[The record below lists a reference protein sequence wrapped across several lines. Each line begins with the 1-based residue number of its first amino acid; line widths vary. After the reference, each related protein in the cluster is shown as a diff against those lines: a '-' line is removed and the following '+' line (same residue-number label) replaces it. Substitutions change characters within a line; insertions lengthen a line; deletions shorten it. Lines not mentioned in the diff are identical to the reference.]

1 MVFIQIRTSAIILL
15 SIAFYFSC
23 LAKCHVVTPLD
34 KQKSL
39 SVSDLLILPITRTGF
54 SLHDVPSDPITV
66 LQEEGYIDSIQT
78 FSFVLPPNVS
88 LSDIRFEQASSD
100 DNVLN
105 ITRNN
110 SAAGANMVI
119 GSSESGPI
127 NITTTL
133 VFDSMA
139 GLVRYTLVASDRRNN
154 EKIDLISVWYRVV
167 GMTCYL
173 EHPSGEL
180 EIVSGEANEFVVS
193 FEQIMNGA
201 LIWQTFI
208 KVFIQYADGST
219 SSGQMTSELSNSDS
233 LKLTSKGIRGQI
245 THDENYC
252 DVGRIGS
259 KSISGKPQLSLGC
272 GCGFYYGPGNQL
284 AFGFIF
290 HNYRI
295 GSFALHFSWMGIN
308 NGHQVLQSEYLELSL
323 RVRITGTPPLVIVG
337 IDPISML
344 LRKEGG
350 EMRTIK
356 MINVNLHDAIAFEV
370 RVSRVSKSFKMI
382 PKSYNSGKSPDFVD
396 QVSVLTEPGSGVSLN
411 WTLFF
416 QTRNGSASKLPKR
429 AKFHPSFVHLFSYDI
444 EDLHIRSI
452 EPQFANED
460 SDTIITIR
468 GHFPYFNQDV
478 DSVSFSG
485 TRLPQSYLIF
495 VSRWEMRFLLPKR
508 YIFGSSYDF
517 RVTVR
522 IGFAESNHVLFSYL
536 LRPTVSVR
544 FYGVSLIAP
553 DTYRLTDC
561 SFAMFTIAIFP
572 FSNLVQSF
580 TWTLYRHNTD
590 SNATSNLL
598 DTEPAL
604 KDVDYSGQTIRLDS
618 DILPSGSYIVK
629 CDILLLKVVMNV
641 EFFLVREHSLA
652 LGTTILPVGNQ
663 SLAEMGSTFR
673 LTAIVN
679 KPSCLTSNGQL
690 LFEWEG
696 FGQKSLYSP
705 LLNETNN
712 SAAIREGD
720 LHGIRP
726 SRLGLEFSVSRE
738 KITIGS
744 HNVTFRA
751 WVNGNE
757 SIFGEAQDTI
767 HVHHGP
773 LVAVIRSGEKR
784 IVVNYL
790 TTLTLY
796 GNLSYDSS
804 LHDERRF
811 HNLSYQ
817 WKCSQSKTEGFL
829 AADSGPC
836 DGVLRPKDFSV
847 AKFMVSLKE
856 LKSNPEIRFVR
867 YSLTVRK
874 DDRKSLSDSI
884 LVEIVDSGS
893 LPHFD
898 DYSIELSDADGNPMT
913 WSKTEFYKEVFINVK
928 ASSNSSWSFDLVG
941 PLTPDFLTYHSIIDH
956 PAYYSPPST
965 IESDAG
971 SSKPLG
977 IRANI
982 LRPST
987 TYIIQITIFNER
999 AKGELE
1005 SFVSNTTSVS
1015 STSNLHKPTNIL
1027 IMLRTVESVVV
1038 HMSAPKPVMASS
1050 KDYFAIYGGVSTWE
1064 DYFFYQFLLTDQFG
1078 NEYCCGGCTG
1088 MDTTYFYFSREG
1100 DYILSILL
1108 TDKHGNVVT
1117 STTSSDTI
1125 QLRDETTF
1133 FNLTTQSRSTV
1144 TLNEYKTRLEDD
1156 FMFGNDRQ
1164 WLQTAHDTSILVVKQ
1179 HLGLYRGTT
1188 KTETNQRILQN
1199 VEDGFAI
1206 ERQLA
1211 QEMDIVMTIAE
1222 NLTAVFCNSYPNT
1235 YFGKDGIVLL
1245 HRLSKMYLLGIESFY
1260 FLIEGASC
1268 SIKKTPSDAVV
1279 EVVTLMST
1287 FISNLNRLART
1298 WSKNAHSRR
1307 RLLHIVGQP
1316 ANAVADLN
1324 IWTGDI
1330 MAYTAASGTIDGFSY
1345 DYDIGY
1351 EGVTGHITII
1361 PASEAS
1367 HLLESEVNGISRRI
1381 VGGRSDDEL
1390 FYPRDSCILKLFK
1403 ANGLR
1408 RRVFTFITL
1417 DNFVLLGFQDP
1428 PMRSN
1433 LVDKLYW
1440 IQIFERGPTGLL
1452 QAMSFRNKAYCY
1464 CWKLP
1469 VVRLQEEL
1477 ENAVDDMPG
1486 LYGFYDMK
1494 KFRIDANAKG
1504 EVYNYDYRISKT
1516 SDYNTSEG
1524 WVEGCQIDVGL
1535 VSTTVVSKSA
1545 SNILDSGLTILGFSA
1560 WAIVGLVVGGVV
1572 LIMVA
1577 VVSAW
1582 LVAVQAVS
1590 ESPIISSE
1598 TADVYVERDIYGR
1611 GTGLSNSTMH

>member
-1 MVFIQIRTSAIILL
+1 MVFIQIRTSFIVLSSAI
-15 SIAFYFSC
+15 YFSC
-23 LAKCHVVTPLD
+23 LANCHVFTPLH
-34 KQKSL
+34 KGKHL
-39 SVSDLLILPITRTGF
+39 PVNDLLILPTTRTGF
-54 SLHDVPSDPITV
+54 SFLNFPSEPITV
-66 LQEEGYIDSIQT
+66 LQEEGYIDTIQT
-78 FSFVLPPNVS
+78 FAFVLPPHIS

-105 ITRNN
+105 ITGNN

-119 GSSESGPI
+119 EASDRGPI

-133 VFDSMA
+133 VFDSMV
-139 GLVRYTLVASDRRNN
+139 GFVRYTLAASDRRNN
-154 EKIDLISVWYRVV
+154 ETIDLISVWYRVV

-173 EHPSGEL
+173 EQPSGEL

-193 FEQIMNGA
+193 FEQVMNGA
-201 LIWQTFI
+201 FTWHTFI

-219 SSGQMTSELSNSDS
+219 SRGQVASELSSSDT

-245 THDENYC
+245 THDDDYC
-252 DVGRIGS
+252 DIGRIGS
-259 KSISGKPQLSLGC
+259 KSISGKPQLPLGC
-272 GCGFYYGPGNQL
+272 GYGFYYGPGNEL

-290 HNYRI
+290 HSYRI

-308 NGHQVLQSEYLELSL
+308 NGNPVLQSEYLELSL

-370 RVSRVSKSFKMI
+370 RVSRASKPFKMI
-382 PKSYNSGKSPDFVD
+382 PRSYISGKSPDYVD

-416 QTRNGSASKLPKR
+416 QTRNASATKSPYKQ

-444 EDLHIRSI
+444 EDLHIRSL
-452 EPQFANED
+452 EPRFANED
-460 SDTIITIR
+460 SDTIITIH
-468 GHFPYFNQDV
+468 GHFPYFSQDV
-478 DSVSFSG
+478 DSINFSG
-485 TRLPQSYLIF
+485 TKLPQSYLIY
-495 VSRWEMRFLLPKR
+495 VSRWVIRFILPKR

-517 RVTVR
+517 RITVR
-522 IGFAESNHVLFSYL
+522 IGFAESNHILFSYL
-536 LRPTVSVR
+536 VRDGPTVSVR

-553 DTYRLTDC
+553 DTYRLADC
-561 SFAMFTIAIFP
+561 SFAMFTIALFP
-572 FSNLVQSF
+572 FSNLVQGF
-580 TWTLYRHNTD
+580 TWTLYAD

-604 KDVDYSGQTIRLDS
+604 KDVDSFGQTIRLDS
-618 DILPSGSYIVK
+618 DILPYGSYILK
-629 CDILLLKVVMNV
+629 CDIQLLITNFVLNV
-641 EFFLVREHSLA
+641 EIFLVRKHSLA
-652 LGTTILPVGNQ
+652 LGVSILPVGNQ

-673 LTAIVN
+673 LTAVVN
-679 KPSCLTSNGQL
+679 KPSCLTANGQL
-690 LFEWEG
+690 FFEWDG

-712 SAAIREGD
+712 SVAIREGD
-720 LHGIRP
+720 LNGIRP
-726 SRLGLEFSVSRE
+726 SRLGLEFSISRE
-738 KITIGS
+738 KITTGS
-744 HNVTFRA
+744 HKVTFRA

-757 SIFGEAQDTI
+757 SVFGEATDTI

-784 IVVNYL
+784 IDVNYL

-811 HNLSYQ
+811 ENLSYQ
-817 WKCSQSKTEGFL
+817 WECLQSKTEAFL
-829 AADSGPC
+829 VADSVPC
-836 DGVLRPKDFSV
+836 DDILKPKDVSV
-847 AKFMVSLKE
+847 AEFMVSMNE
-856 LKSNPEIRFVR
+856 LKSMPEIRFVR
-867 YSLTVRK
+867 YNLTVRK
-874 DDRKSLSDSI
+874 DDRTSSSDSI

-898 DYSIELSDADGNPMT
+898 EYSIELTDADGNPMT
-913 WSKTEFYKEVFINVK
+913 WSKTEFYKEVFISVNT
-928 ASSNSSWSFDLVG
+928 ASNSSWSFDLIR
-941 PLTPDFLTYHSIIDH
+941 PLTPDFLTHHSIIDH
-956 PAYYSPPST
+956 PAYYSPSFT
-965 IESDAG
+965 IDSDAG
-971 SSKPLG
+971 SSNPLG
-977 IRANI
+977 IRANV

-987 TYIIQITIFNER
+987 AYIIQITIFNGSP
-999 AKGELE
+999 AIE
-1005 SFVSNTTSVS
+1005 SEGSISNTTSVS
-1015 STSNLHKPTNIL
+1015 SSANVYGETHIL
-1027 IMLRTVESVVV
+1027 IVLQTVESVVV
-1038 HMSAPKPVMASS
+1038 HMSTPKPIAASS
-1050 KDYFAIYGGVSTWE
+1050 KNYFAIYGGVSTSNS
-1064 DYFFYQFLLTDQFG
+1064 YFFYQFLLTDQSG
-1078 NEYCCGGCTG
+1078 NDYCCGGCTG

-1100 DYILSILL
+1100 DYILSVLL
-1108 TDKHGNVVT
+1108 TDEHGNIVT
-1117 STTSSDTI
+1117 RTTASETI
-1125 QLRDETTF
+1125 QLRDEIPL
-1133 FNLTTQSRSTV
+1133 FNVTTQYHSSV
-1144 TLNEYKTRLEDD
+1144 ALNEYRTRLEDD

-1164 WLQTAHDTSILVVKQ
+1164 WLQTAHDASIMVVKQ
-1179 HLGLYRGTT
+1179 HLELYRSLT
-1188 KTETNQRILQN
+1188 KTETSEDIVQN
-1199 VEDGFAI
+1199 VEGLAI
-1206 ERQLA
+1206 ERQLS
-1211 QEMDIVMTIAE
+1211 QEMDIVLTIAE

-1235 YFGKDGIVLL
+1235 HFGKDGIVLL
-1245 HRLSKMYLLGIESFY
+1245 QRLSKMNLLGVESFY

-1268 SIKKTPSDAVV
+1268 CIKKTPSDAIVDVV
-1279 EVVTLMST
+1279 SLMST

-1298 WSKNAHSRR
+1298 WSKNANTRR
-1307 RLLHIVGQP
+1307 RLLQIVGQP
-1316 ANAVADLN
+1316 ANAIADLN

-1351 EGVTGHITII
+1351 DGVTGHITLIS
-1361 PASEAS
+1361 ASEAS

-1381 VGGRSDDEL
+1381 VGGPSDDEL
-1390 FYPRDSCILKLFK
+1390 FYPRDSCILKLFE

-1408 RRVFTFITL
+1408 RRVFAFITV

-1428 PMRSN
+1428 PIRSN

-1469 VVRLQEEL
+1469 VIRLQEEL

-1494 KFRIDANAKG
+1494 NFRRDAKSKG

-1545 SNILDSGLTILGFSA
+1545 SNILDGGLTILGFSA

-1582 LVAVQAVS
+1582 LVTVQAVS
-1590 ESPIISSE
+1590 ESPTISSE
-1598 TADVYVERDIYGR
+1598 TIDVYVERDIYGR
-1611 GTGLSNSTMH
+1611 GTGLGNSTMH